1 MRPVAVFSAVLFWGI
16 AIAHLVRVVLR
27 VPVVA
32 GGVAIPLWPS
42 AAIGAALIVLGAL
55 LLREARR

>member
-1 MRPVAVFSAVLFWGI
+1 MKPVAAFSAVVFFII

-32 GGVAIPLWPS
+32 GGVVIPLWPS
-42 AAIGAALIVLGAL
+42 AVVAAALIVLGAL